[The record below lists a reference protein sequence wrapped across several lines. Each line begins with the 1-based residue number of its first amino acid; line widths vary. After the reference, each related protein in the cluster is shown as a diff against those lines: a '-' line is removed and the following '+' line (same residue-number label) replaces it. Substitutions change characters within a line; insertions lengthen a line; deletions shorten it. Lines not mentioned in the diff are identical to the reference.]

1 MFHIILGAEF
11 HAVDI
16 KVGLQASE
24 WVSKGGDR
32 TVEQV
37 DGHLV
42 LVTGS
47 NLHKSRGAFF
57 AWRAPILSWLRI
69 MCSQVRMLNF
79 LERSREMP

>member
-16 KVGLQASE
+16 KVALQASE
-24 WVSKGGDR
+24 WVSKGGED

-37 DGHLV
+37 DGHNV

-47 NLHKSRGAFF
+47 NLHKSKQVN
-57 AWRAPILSWLRI
+57 IDKDLRKNESYRCPTTLVI
-69 MCSQVRMLNF
+69 MF
-79 LERSREMP
+79 